1 MFLPYPSTATIRAG
15 ISTRDQGNMRATD
28 PESDLVERR
37 AAYLGSVGMKGKRV
51 VIPLLVHGTNVAVV
65 RGDEVDLLFPGTD
78 ALVTQSPDVV
88 LTVTAADCLPVY
100 FLDTS
105 TGAIGLAHAG
115 WRGLVSGMHFGNP
128 FQHNQGIAGVI
139 GATFEAMRRNFGTQT
154 DNLHVAIG
162 PSIGPCHYPV
172 GENVRDAVRH
182 AVGMEAVVGEAVD
195 LRLVARLQL
204 MRLGISSANIF
215 SDPPC
220 TSCHKETYFSA
231 RADGAPLRAQ
241 LAWIARA

>member
-1 MFLPYPSTATIRAG
+1 MHTVILPGTQCG
-15 ISTRDQGNMRATD
+15 ISGRAQGNMRAAD
-28 PESDLVERR
+28 PGVGHPRL
-37 AAYLGSVGMKGKRV
+37 AYLTSVGMGGKHIAV
-51 VIPLLVHGTNVAVV
+51 PLLVHGTNVAVV
-65 RGDEVDLLFPGTD
+65 RGDEADLTFPGTD
-78 ALVTQSPDVV
+78 ALVTQSSDVV

-100 FLDTS
+100 FSDTA

-115 WRGLVSGMHFGNP
+115 WRGLVSGMHFGNA
-128 FQHNQGIAGVI
+128 FQHNQGIAGVL
-139 GATFEAMRRNFGTQT
+139 GATFEVLRRNFGTQPE
-154 DNLHVAIG
+154 NLHVTIG

-204 MRLGISSANIF
+204 MRLGVSSVHIF

-220 TSCHKETYFSA
+220 TFCEKETYFSA
-231 RADGAPLRAQ
+231 RADGPPLQSQ